1 MNQKDDYIAVFDS
14 GVGGISVLRHLLK
27 VLPNERFLY
36 FGDSI
41 NAPYGVRPREEVEAL
56 TMAALESLIPRG
68 IKAFVIACNTAT
80 AAAVDALRAKYP
92 ELIIV
97 GIEPAVKLAADRH
110 PGGRIGV
117 MATPGTLKSPRVLA
131 LIDRFRDKCTIEML
145 PAPGLADLVEADLQ
159 NGPEGEALLTPWLA
173 PLVGNLDALVLGC
186 THYPFAAPMLGK
198 IRGPTTELLDGG
210 EGVARQTK
218 RRLEAA
224 DLLYEGPGQLHI
236 ENSMP
241 GDTMIKLSRRLAG
254 LE

>member
-1 MNQKDDYIAVFDS
+1 
-14 GVGGISVLRHLLK
+14 
-27 VLPNERFLY
+27 
-36 FGDSI
+36 
-41 NAPYGVRPREEVEAL
+41 
-56 TMAALESLIPRG
+56 
-68 IKAFVIACNTAT
+68 
-80 AAAVDALRAKYP
+80 
-92 ELIIV
+92 
-97 GIEPAVKLAADRH
+97 
-110 PGGRIGV
+110 

-186 THYPFAAPMLGK
+186 THYPFAAPMLEK
-198 IRGPTTELLDGG
+198 ILGPATELLDGG

-224 DLLYEGPGQLHI
+224 DLLYEGPGQLLI